1 MFNDVPFIPDK
12 VDSNRSQAFSKTLRL
27 YLKRLLHFKHYDD
40 KDFSPDTI
48 ADITMQR
55 ACRTSAGADSFFM
68 VQRLLCVDGTFVTQR
83 TGIDDP
89 PIKIDLYL
97 IDEEKEEIVIDIE
110 HNYDDVIDTKK
121 YHQDNND
128 NNDMNIVRD
137 TSSTISSNTFYS
149 DNTTSTSNP
158 RHSPYRCSL
167 PLCARA
173 EIRNTF
179 AVYDTLA
186 MEEVSGNGD
195 PLHWLEIETVVIDE
209 TNFQTGAHN
218 RQLQLYV
225 TGSHINKTKPSFFS
239 KLFSS

>member
-1 MFNDVPFIPDK
+1 MIFIL
-12 VDSNRSQAFSKTLRL
+12 TLL
-27 YLKRLLHFKHYDD
+27 
-40 KDFSPDTI
+40 
-48 ADITMQR
+48 Q
-55 ACRTSAGADSFFM
+55 
-68 VQRLLCVDGTFVTQR
+68 VQRLLCVEGTFVTQR

-97 IDEEKEEIVIDIE
+97 IEEEKEEIVIDIE
-110 HNYDDVIDTKK
+110 HTYDDVIDTKK

-128 NNDMNIVRD
+128 SDLNIVRD

-149 DNTTSTSNP
+149 DNTIPGGNSL
-158 RHSPYRCSL
+158 RHYRCSL

-195 PLHWLEIETVVIDE
+195 PSHWLEIETVVIDE

-218 RQLQLYV
+218 RLLQLYV
-225 TGSHINKTKPSFFS
+225 TGSHSTKSNNTLFS